1 VSDTVLITGASSGI
15 GAELALCFA
24 REGSTIILTGR
35 SPEGLAA
42 TADRVESA
50 GCLRPRIIIADL
62 ANSAGIES
70 LIGALGGCHIDVL
83 VNNAGAGLHGPAARL
98 DRAAQLSLIDLNVR
112 GAVDLALRF
121 LPGMGE
127 HRRGGILFV
136 ASLAGFAP
144 GGPDMAIYYATKAAL
159 LSFSDALSVE
169 TAGTGVTITALC
181 PGPTATDFGKRA
193 GFSAGSAVDAYGRM
207 SAEAVAAIGH
217 AAFRAGKRRA
227 IPGWRNRLAHF
238 FMKLAPRDVTLH
250 AIGKA
255 QAQRRQS

>member
-1 VSDTVLITGASSGI
+1 MSDTVLITGASSGI

-42 TADRVESA
+42 TADRVERA
-50 GCLRPRIIIADL
+50 GCPRPRIIIADL
-62 ANSAGIES
+62 ANSAGVEN

-83 VNNAGAGLHGPAARL
+83 VNNAGAGLHGPAVRL

-121 LPGMGE
+121 LPGMSE
-127 HRRGGILFV
+127 HRRGGVLFV

-181 PGPTATDFGKRA
+181 PGPTATDFGNRA

-207 SAEAVAAIGH
+207 SAEDVAAIGH

-238 FMKLAPRDVTLH
+238 FMKLAPRDFTLQ

-255 QAQRRQS
+255 QAQRRKS